1 MNEGFDR
8 EFYRSRWQHVL
19 PVGPYGVQ
27 PYVRTTRDSG
37 SAAAGSALRPVGAIF
52 ARLTPRALA
61 LWRQG
66 AKGGRLGNGVA
77 PGRPRHPF
85 E

>member
-52 ARLTPRALA
+52 AR
-61 LWRQG
+61 
-66 AKGGRLGNGVA
+66 
-77 PGRPRHPF
+77 
-85 E
+85 